1 MTVAELYELIA
12 KGETERVEMTRAFD
26 KADKIGQAICA
37 FANDFADSGE
47 AGILLLGVEN
57 NGEISGRRIEDK
69 QLASLGG
76 LKSDGNLFPPPSM
89 SVEKL
94 TLPEG
99 DVVAVTVFPSRYPPI
114 KYNGQ
119 VWIRL
124 GARKALANEE
134 DIHLL
139 VERRSRYGIRDE
151 ELPCDRAKFEELEID
166 LFKNFYLPRAI
177 DAQVI
182 EADDRPILE
191 QMTSLRFFNQE
202 KNCPTNLGALLFAK
216 HPERF
221 IPSAYIQ
228 YVKFAGDDNASDILQ
243 ESVFRGPLVK
253 VVQDL
258 DVFVKTGPAASRPV
272 LVTAL
277 REEMVAQY
285 PSWALRELVLNAIIH
300 RDYFFGNA
308 PIKFYEYA
316 NSRIEI
322 SNPGGLFGRVNPKN
336 FPFANDY
343 RNPLLAEAMKV
354 LGFVNKYNRGIS
366 KVNKEL
372 ESNGNPHAQFD
383 VNKLTEFR
391 VTVVASQSGTIKSE
405 NGQIN
410 GLCGQIKPES
420 GTINDQIKVKSGQ
433 IKCESGTIK
442 PEGGTINGQ
451 IKAKSGTINEQS
463 GTINGQIKANSVT
476 IKPQSGTI
484 NGHING
490 SDVNGTESQDKVI
503 FKIVC
508 ERPNVK
514 AKEIVLATNASLR
527 TVNRSLKRLV
537 AANKIEYR
545 GSKKTGGWYVRT

>member
-1 MTVAELYELIA
+1 MSVAELYELIA

-69 QLASLGG
+69 HLASLGG

-94 TLPEG
+94 ALPEG

-151 ELPCDRAKFEELEID
+151 ELPCDRAKFDELEID

-354 LGFVNKYNRGIS
+354 LGFVNKYNRGVS

-372 ESNGNPHAQFD
+372 KSNGNPHAQFD

-391 VTVVASQSGTIKSE
+391 VTVVASKSGT
-405 NGQIN
+405 
-410 GLCGQIKPES
+410 IKPES
-420 GTINDQIKVKSGQ
+420 GTINGQ
-433 IKCESGTIK
+433 IKSENGSIKEQCGTIK
-442 PEGGTINGQ
+442 MESGQINGQ
-451 IKAKSGTINEQS
+451 IKPQS
-463 GTINGQIKANSVT
+463 GQIKM
-476 IKPQSGTI
+476 KSGQI
-484 NGHING
+484 NGRCGKIN
-490 SDVNGTESQDKVI
+490 DVDNIV

-508 ERPNVK
+508 EEPGIK
-514 AKEIVLATNASLR
+514 AATISLEIDTPER
-527 TVNRSLKRLV
+527 TVRRSLMRLV